1 MTVVTAK
8 VAAATFTVDGKDY
21 AAQILNLTLTVEDNS
36 GDENRKTLDGS
47 AIPSAS
53 SYTDRLTGTLVQDWP
68 APEGGLI
75 GHSRITANRGKVVP
89 FVLTS
94 VTPAG
99 YSATGTVQIQPL
111 DLTLDG
117 NETAE
122 SAIDWKI
129 ITLAETYPAAAAP

>member
-8 VAAATFTVDGKDY
+8 VAAATFTIDGKDY
-21 AAQILNLTLTVEDNS
+21 AAQILNLTLTVEDTA
-36 GDENRKTLDGS
+36 GTEDRKTLDGS

-53 SYTDRLTGTLVQDWP
+53 SFTDRLTGQVVQDWP
-68 APEGGLI
+68 APLGGLI

-94 VTPAG
+94 TNPAG
-99 YSATGTVQIQPL
+99 YSATGTVQMSPL

-117 NETAE
+117 NDTAE

-129 ITLAETYPAAAAP
+129 ITIAETYPAGP